1 MSKTVKAIIEKELK
15 SRFEGVSEC
24 LVVSIRGLKGDENN
38 ELRNDL
44 LKQKISLNVVKNS
57 LASRAFGE
65 LGMESMRELLSGPC
79 AVVFGGDSIVD
90 VAKSLVEWS
99 KKLDQLEV
107 KGSYLDGKVLDGKAT
122 ISLSKM
128 PNRRELSGIIVRQ
141 FLSPGSKVSGAI
153 ISPASAI
160 AGCIKTLID
169 NKSSE
174 SEAA

>member
-15 SRFEGVSEC
+15 SRFTGVNEC

-38 ELRNDL
+38 ALRSDL
-44 LKQKISLNVVKNS
+44 LNQKISLNVVKNS
-57 LASRAFGE
+57 LASRAFCE
-65 LGMESMRELLSGPC
+65 LGMESMPELLSGPS
-79 AVVFGGDSIVD
+79 AVVYGGDSIVD

-99 KKLDQLEV
+99 KKLEQLEI

-122 ISLSKM
+122 VGLSKM
-128 PNRRELSGIIVRQ
+128 PNRRELSGIIVCQ
-141 FLSPGSKVSGAI
+141 ALSPGSNVAGALVG
-153 ISPASAI
+153 PASVI

-174 SEAA
+174 AA